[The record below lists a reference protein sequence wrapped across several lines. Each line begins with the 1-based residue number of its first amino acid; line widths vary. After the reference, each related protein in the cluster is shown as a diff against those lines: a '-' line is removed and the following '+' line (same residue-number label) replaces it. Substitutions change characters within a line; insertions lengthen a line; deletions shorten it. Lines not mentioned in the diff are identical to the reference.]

1 MSWTSDIEQILNDL
15 RENSVYLANFHKSN
29 FFYYKRVATYFK
41 LPTILVSAVASV
53 ASVGLTNYVEQQH
66 ISAITCLMSLFVGI
80 LNSFELYL
88 RIQDNLE
95 IELTTSKSYYALSID
110 LHKLLNLSQINRE
123 GDPIHVLNEYYKRYE
138 DLVQESNLLNSSYP
152 DRLSRLPKVRS
163 MFRPVRRETI
173 KSPNSSSSSSSS
185 SSSNSINSNPLDEE
199 QGSPL
204 AEL

>member
-1 MSWTSDIEQILNDL
+1 MSWTTDVETILNDL
-15 RENSVYLANFHKSN
+15 RENSVYLANFHKRN

-53 ASVGLTNYVEQQH
+53 ASVGLTNYVAQEH

-95 IELTTSKSYYALSID
+95 IELTTSKAYYALSID

-123 GDPIHVLNEYYKRYE
+123 GDPKQVLNEYYKRYE
-138 DLVQESNLLNSSYP
+138 DLVQESNLLSASYP
-152 DRLSRLPKVRS
+152 DKLNKLPKLKS
-163 MFRPVRRETI
+163 MFS
-173 KSPNSSSSSSSS
+173 KLNSSSSSSSS
-185 SSSNSINSNPLDEE
+185 SSINSNPMDDQEAQL
-199 QGSPL
+199 
-204 AEL
+204 

>member
-1 MSWTSDIEQILNDL
+1 MSWTTDVETILNDL
-15 RENSVYLANFHKSN
+15 RENSVYLANFHKRN

-53 ASVGLTNYVEQQH
+53 ASVGLTNYVEQEH

-95 IELTTSKSYYALSID
+95 IELTTSKAYYALSID

-123 GDPIHVLNEYYKRYE
+123 GDPKQVLNEYYKRYE
-138 DLVQESNLLNSSYP
+138 DLVQESNLLSASYP
-152 DRLSRLPKVRS
+152 DKLNKLPKLKS
-163 MFRPVRRETI
+163 MFSKTTPLAT
-173 KSPNSSSSSSSS
+173 SASSSSSISS
-185 SSSNSINSNPLDEE
+185 IGSNPMEE
-199 QGSPL
+199 QV

>member
-1 MSWTSDIEQILNDL
+1 MNWTADVETILNDL
-15 RENSVYLANFHKSN
+15 RENSVYLANFHKRN

-53 ASVGLTNYVEQQH
+53 ASVGLTNYVAQEH

-95 IELTTSKSYYALSID
+95 IELTTSKAYYALSID

-123 GDPIHVLNEYYKRYE
+123 GDPKQVLNEYYKRYE
-138 DLVQESNLLNSSYP
+138 DLVQESNLLSASYP
-152 DRLSRLPKVRS
+152 DRLNKLPKIKG
-163 MFRPVRRETI
+163 MFAKL
-173 KSPNSSSSSSSS
+173 KSSPSSSTS
-185 SSSNSINSNPLDEE
+185 SINSNPMDE
-199 QGSPL
+199 QDAQL
-204 AEL
+204 

>member
-1 MSWTSDIEQILNDL
+1 MSWTTDVETILNDL
-15 RENSVYLANFHKSN
+15 RENSVYLANFHKRN

-53 ASVGLTNYVEQQH
+53 ASVGLTNYVEQEH

-95 IELTTSKSYYALSID
+95 IELTTSKAYYALSID

-123 GDPIHVLNEYYKRYE
+123 GDPKQVLNEYYKRYE
-138 DLVQESNLLNSSYP
+138 DLVQESNLLSASYP
-152 DRLSRLPKVRS
+152 DKLNKLPKLKS
-163 MFRPVRRETI
+163 MFS
-173 KSPNSSSSSSSS
+173 KLNSSSSSSSS
-185 SSSNSINSNPLDEE
+185 SSINSNPMDDQEAQL
-199 QGSPL
+199 
-204 AEL
+204 

>member
-1 MSWTSDIEQILNDL
+1 MSWTADVETILNDL
-15 RENSVYLANFHKSN
+15 RENSVYLANFHKRN

-53 ASVGLTNYVEQQH
+53 ASVGLTNYVAQEH

-95 IELTTSKSYYALSID
+95 IELTTSKAYYALSID

-123 GDPIHVLNEYYKRYE
+123 GDPKQVLNEYYKRYE
-138 DLVQESNLLNSSYP
+138 DLVQESNLLSASYP
-152 DRLSRLPKVRS
+152 DRLNKLPKIKG
-163 MFRPVRRETI
+163 MFAKL
-173 KSPNSSSSSSSS
+173 KSSPSSSSTS
-185 SSSNSINSNPLDEE
+185 SINSNPMDEHE
-199 QGSPL
+199 TQL
-204 AEL
+204 

>member
-1 MSWTSDIEQILNDL
+1 MSWTTDVETILNDL
-15 RENSVYLANFHKSN
+15 RENSVYLANFHKRN

-53 ASVGLTNYVEQQH
+53 ASVGLTNYVAQEH

-95 IELTTSKSYYALSID
+95 IELTTSKAYYALSID

-123 GDPIHVLNEYYKRYE
+123 GDPKQVLNEYYKRYE
-138 DLVQESNLLNSSYP
+138 DLVQESNLLSASYP
-152 DRLSRLPKVRS
+152 DKLNKLPKLKG
-163 MFRPVRRETI
+163 MFS
-173 KSPNSSSSSSSS
+173 KLNSSSSSSSS
-185 SSSNSINSNPLDEE
+185 SSINSNPMDDQEAQL
-199 QGSPL
+199 
-204 AEL
+204 